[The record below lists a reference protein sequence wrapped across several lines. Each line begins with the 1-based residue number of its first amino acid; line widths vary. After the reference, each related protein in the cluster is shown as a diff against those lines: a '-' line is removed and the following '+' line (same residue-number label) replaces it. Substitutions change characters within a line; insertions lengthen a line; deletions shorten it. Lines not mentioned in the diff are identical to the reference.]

1 MGQLVKQAV
10 PGTKRHSS
18 LQEASVQASA
28 LPNAEAL
35 SDEEENLNAYV
46 QALDPVPH
54 YSKEGSS
61 GLFYFGQWQCCVQI
75 VQVLTYSRWKTRL
88 GRLHVR
94 NLRRS

>member
-1 MGQLVKQAV
+1 MCQMPARLRHPVKTPHPRKDIKMIILQSIPWASWCSR
-10 PGTKRHSS
+10 PS
-18 LQEASVQASA
+18 LERNDTQEASVQASA

-61 GLFYFGQWQCCVQI
+61 GLFYFGQ
-75 VQVLTYSRWKTRL
+75 
-88 GRLHVR
+88 
-94 NLRRS
+94 

>member
-1 MGQLVKQAV
+1 VPDASPAAASGQDSTPSQGYQNDNLAVDTMGQLVKQAV

-61 GLFYFGQWQCCVQI
+61 GLFYFGQ
-75 VQVLTYSRWKTRL
+75 
-88 GRLHVR
+88 
-94 NLRRS
+94 